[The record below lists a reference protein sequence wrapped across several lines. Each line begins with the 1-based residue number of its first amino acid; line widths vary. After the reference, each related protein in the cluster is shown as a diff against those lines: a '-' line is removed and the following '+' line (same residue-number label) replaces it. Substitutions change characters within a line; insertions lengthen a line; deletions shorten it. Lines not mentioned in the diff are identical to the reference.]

1 MTRARYGRNRTA
13 PVSIVRVKAVLRT
26 TGCSRYSH
34 KVICCLTIM
43 PAPSSDHPHRYH
55 SAAQPLDRNELDE
68 LEEFLVSDAV
78 PAGLW
83 GVDVLHGFL
92 TSVALSAA
100 DLDQEQWLPLVWST
114 APEDPP
120 CFDDPVQE
128 ARLTSYVLRLY
139 DDIRAALEDPD
150 RGFAPLVARA
160 GNCSGQFH
168 ADGTMWCNGFMLGM
182 VLLENHWASFLA
194 APAGGCL
201 LLPIVLLGSDQVP
214 PDWEGMCE
222 TPQQRAQLTEWIP
235 AVVEAIHVQRFIL
248 ELIALKESKQ
258 TLATLQD
265 PCRCGSRKA
274 FRACCGAAHR
284 LH

>member
-1 MTRARYGRNRTA
+1 
-13 PVSIVRVKAVLRT
+13 
-26 TGCSRYSH
+26 
-34 KVICCLTIM
+34 M
-43 PAPSSDHPHRYH
+43 PAPASNLPPRYH
-55 SAAQPLDRNELDE
+55 STALSLNRNELDE
-68 LEEFLVSDAV
+68 LEDFLGSDAV

-100 DLDQEQWLPLVWST
+100 ELEQDQWLPLVWST
-114 APEDPP
+114 TPEEPP
-120 CFDDPVQE
+120 SFDDPAQE
-128 ARLTSYVLRLY
+128 ERLTSYVLRMY
-139 DDIRAALEDPD
+139 GDIRAALADPV
-150 RGFAPLVARA
+150 RGFSPLVARA

-182 VLLENHWASFLA
+182 VLLESQWASFLA

-222 TPQQRAQLTEWIP
+222 TPQQRAQLREWIP

-248 ELIALKESKQ
+248 ELVALKESRH
-258 TLATLQD
+258 TLSTFQD
-265 PCRCGSRKA
+265 FCRCGSRKA
-274 FRACCGAAHR
+274 SRSCCGAAHR

>member
-1 MTRARYGRNRTA
+1 MPTPA
-13 PVSIVRVKAVLRT
+13 SDQL
-26 TGCSRYSH
+26 SRYQ
-34 KVICCLTIM
+34 
-43 PAPSSDHPHRYH
+43 
-55 SAAQPLDRNELDE
+55 AAALSLNRNELDE
-68 LEEFLVSDAV
+68 LEDFLGSDAV

-100 DLDQEQWLPLVWST
+100 ELDQEQWLPLVWST
-114 APEDPP
+114 SPEEPP
-120 CFDDPVQE
+120 SFDDPAQE
-128 ARLTSYVLRLY
+128 ERLTSYVLRMY
-139 DDIRAALEDPD
+139 GDIRAALADPE
-150 RGFAPLVARA
+150 RGFSPLVATS
-160 GNCSGQFH
+160 GHCSGQFH

-222 TPQQRAQLTEWIP
+222 TPQQRARLTEWIP
-235 AVVEAIHVQRFIL
+235 AVVEAIQVQRFIH
-248 ELIALKESKQ
+248 ELIALKESKH
-258 TLATLQD
+258 TLASFQTA
-265 PCRCGSRKA
+265 CRCGSRKA
-274 FRACCGAAHR
+274 YRTCCGAPQQ